1 MRCSYV
7 SHDHS
12 QLKYCLR
19 LALTLIG
26 KFRGQY
32 TNTCGEGRG
41 RGQRRRLASKPFA
54 CCNACCCC
62 CCCYPHYMSTLSTL
76 CQPHVYCTI
85 CMLSPACLKT
95 YKYTDRWPDV
105 TPAMPTLPTL
115 HTFPLLSLPPLTL
128 SCILQYCTQSL
139 YQFPVVEPPIRC
151 LRATCLLHH
160 LYIIASFPY
169 SFPNPYLVS
178 LEHLSP
184 ETNVWW

>member
-1 MRCSYV
+1 MGRV
-7 SHDHS
+7 EVG
-12 QLKYCLR
+12 
-19 LALTLIG
+19 G
-26 KFRGQY
+26 K
-32 TNTCGEGRG
+32 EGGWQANRSPVVTP
-41 RGQRRRLASKPFA
+41 AAAAAAAIHTICPH
-54 CCNACCCC
+54 
-62 CCCYPHYMSTLSTL
+62 YPHSANL
-76 CQPHVYCTI
+76 TI

-95 YKYTDRWPDV
+95 YEYTDRWPDV

-128 SCILQYCTQSL
+128 SCILHYCTQSL